1 MAITKTKIELKFK
14 EEYNKNEY
22 YHGKDFLNSNL
33 KYLTPKKLTEVIK
46 NISIFKFFN
55 EETIKI
61 PLDGFDYANDLKD
74 VITKNDIENP
84 AEELIPLYLKFV
96 SALLA
101 YDTYPYNGLS
111 VDHLLDITPI
121 LTKDELIE
129 LLNHIAYPYRQY
141 GEYWIGI
148 TNLEIV
154 ETDFGN
160 YFRWEVT
167 YGDDDFETNGTFP
180 FTTIDNTIDFTKFET
195 VKELKDFINTIPED
209 NKLPTLIYD
218 YYEE

>member
-1 MAITKTKIELKFK
+1 MTITKTKIQLNFK
-14 EEYNKNEY
+14 NEYDENEY
-22 YHGKDFLNSNL
+22 YHGKDFPNPNL
-33 KYLTPKKLTEVIK
+33 KYLTPSKLTEIIK
-46 NISIFKFFN
+46 IINIFDKEI
-55 EETIKI
+55 IKI
-61 PLDGFDYANDLKD
+61 PLDGFEYANDLKG

-84 AEELIPLYLKFV
+84 TEEAIPVYLNFI
-96 SALLA
+96 SAIFA
-101 YDTYPYNGLS
+101 YDTYPSDGLS
-111 VDHLLDITPI
+111 VNLLPDITPI

-148 TNLEIV
+148 TNLELV

-167 YGDDDFETNGTFP
+167 YGDDDFENNGTIP
-180 FTTIDNTIDFTKFET
+180 FTTINNTTDFTKFET
-195 VKELKDFINTIPED
+195 VKELKDFLNTIPED
-209 NKLPTLIYD
+209 NKLPILIYD

>member
-1 MAITKTKIELKFK
+1 MTITKTKIQLNFK
-14 EEYNKNEY
+14 NEYDENEY
-22 YHGKDFLNSNL
+22 YHGKDSPNPNL
-33 KYLTPKKLTEVIK
+33 KYLTPSKLTEIIK
-46 NISIFKFFN
+46 IINIFDKEI
-55 EETIKI
+55 IKI
-61 PLDGFDYANDLKD
+61 PLDGFEYANDLKG

-84 AEELIPLYLKFV
+84 TEEAIPVYLNFI
-96 SALLA
+96 SAIFA
-101 YDTYPYNGLS
+101 YDTYPSDGLS
-111 VDHLLDITPI
+111 VNLLPDITPI

-167 YGDDDFETNGTFP
+167 YGDDDFENNGTIP
-180 FTTIDNTIDFTKFET
+180 FTTINNTTDFTKFET
-195 VKELKDFINTIPED
+195 VKELKDFLNTIPED
-209 NKLPTLIYD
+209 NKLPILIYD

>member
-1 MAITKTKIELKFK
+1 MTITKTKIQLNFK
-14 EEYNKNEY
+14 NEYDENEY
-22 YHGKDFLNSNL
+22 YHGKDFPNPNL
-33 KYLTPKKLTEVIK
+33 KYLTPKKLTEIIK
-46 NISIFKFFN
+46 IINVFDKEI
-55 EETIKI
+55 IKI
-61 PLDGFDYANDLKD
+61 PLDGFEYANDLKG

-84 AEELIPLYLKFV
+84 NEEAIPVYLNFI
-96 SALLA
+96 SAIFA
-101 YDTYPYNGLS
+101 YDTYPSDGLS
-111 VDHLLDITPI
+111 INLLPDITPI

-167 YGDDDFETNGTFP
+167 YGDDDFENNGTIP
-180 FTTIDNTIDFTKFET
+180 FTTINNTTDFTKFET
-195 VKELKDFINTIPED
+195 VKELKDFLNTIPED
-209 NKLPTLIYD
+209 NKLPILIYD
-218 YYEE
+218 YEE

>member
-1 MAITKTKIELKFK
+1 MTITKTKIQLNFK
-14 EEYNKNEY
+14 NEYDENEY
-22 YHGKDFLNSNL
+22 YHGKDFPNPNL
-33 KYLTPKKLTEVIK
+33 KYLTPSKLTEI
-46 NISIFKFFN
+46 
-55 EETIKI
+55 IKI
-61 PLDGFDYANDLKD
+61 PLDGFEYANDLKG

-84 AEELIPLYLKFV
+84 TEEAIPVYLNFI
-96 SALLA
+96 SAIFA
-101 YDTYPYNGLS
+101 YDTYPSDGLS
-111 VDHLLDITPI
+111 VNLLPDITPI

-167 YGDDDFETNGTFP
+167 YGDDDFENNGTIP
-180 FTTIDNTIDFTKFET
+180 FTTINNTTDFTKFET
-195 VKELKDFINTIPED
+195 VKELKDFLNTIPED
-209 NKLPTLIYD
+209 NKLPILIYD

>member
-1 MAITKTKIELKFK
+1 MTITKTKIQLNFK
-14 EEYNKNEY
+14 NEYDENEY
-22 YHGKDFLNSNL
+22 YHGKDFPNPNL
-33 KYLTPKKLTEVIK
+33 KYLTPSKLTEIIK
-46 NISIFKFFN
+46 IINIFDKEI
-55 EETIKI
+55 IKI
-61 PLDGFDYANDLKD
+61 PLDGFEYANDLKG

-84 AEELIPLYLKFV
+84 TEEAIPVYLNFI
-96 SALLA
+96 SAIFA
-101 YDTYPYNGLS
+101 YDTYPSDGLS
-111 VDHLLDITPI
+111 VNLLPDITPI

-167 YGDDDFETNGTFP
+167 YGDDDFENNGTIP
-180 FTTIDNTIDFTKFET
+180 FTTINNTTDFTKFET
-195 VKELKDFINTIPED
+195 VKELKDFLNTIPED
-209 NKLPTLIYD
+209 NKLPILIYD

>member
-1 MAITKTKIELKFK
+1 MAITKTKIQLNFK
-14 EEYNKNEY
+14 DEYDENEY
-22 YHGKDFLNSNL
+22 YHGKDFLNPNL
-33 KYLTPKKLTEVIK
+33 KYLTPKKLTEIIK
-46 NISIFKFFN
+46 IINIFDKEI
-55 EETIKI
+55 IKI
-61 PLDGFDYANDLKD
+61 PLDGFEYANDLKG

-84 AEELIPLYLKFV
+84 TEEAIPIYLKFI
-96 SALLA
+96 SAIFA
-101 YDTYPYNGLS
+101 YDTYPSDGLS
-111 VDHLLDITPI
+111 VNLLPDITPI

-167 YGDDDFETNGTFP
+167 YGDDDFENNGTIP
-180 FTTIDNTIDFTKFET
+180 FTTINNTTDFTKFET
-195 VKELKDFINTIPED
+195 VKELKDFLNTIPED
-209 NKLPTLIYD
+209 NKLPILIYD

>member
-1 MAITKTKIELKFK
+1 MTITKTKMQLNFK
-14 EEYNKNEY
+14 NEYDENEY
-22 YHGKDFLNSNL
+22 YHGKSFPNPNL
-33 KYLTPKKLTEVIK
+33 KYLTPSKLTEIIK
-46 NISIFKFFN
+46 IINIFDKEI
-55 EETIKI
+55 IKI
-61 PLDGFDYANDLKD
+61 PLDGFEYANDLKG

-84 AEELIPLYLKFV
+84 TEEAIPVYLNFI
-96 SALLA
+96 SAIFA
-101 YDTYPYNGLS
+101 YDTYPSDGLS
-111 VDHLLDITPI
+111 VNLLPDITPI

-167 YGDDDFETNGTFP
+167 YGDDDFENNGTIP
-180 FTTIDNTIDFTKFET
+180 FTTINNTTDFTKFET
-195 VKELKDFINTIPED
+195 VKELKDFLNTIPED
-209 NKLPTLIYD
+209 NKLPILIYD

>member
-1 MAITKTKIELKFK
+1 MTITKTKIQLNFK
-14 EEYNKNEY
+14 NEYDENEY
-22 YHGKDFLNSNL
+22 YHGKDFPNPNL
-33 KYLTPKKLTEVIK
+33 KYLTPSKLTEIIK
-46 NISIFKFFN
+46 IINIFDKEI
-55 EETIKI
+55 IKI
-61 PLDGFDYANDLKD
+61 PLDGFEYANDLKG

-84 AEELIPLYLKFV
+84 TEEAIPVYLNFI
-96 SALLA
+96 SAIFA
-101 YDTYPYNGLS
+101 YDTYPSDGLS
-111 VDHLLDITPI
+111 VNLLPDITPI

-160 YFRWEVT
+160 YFRWGVT
-167 YGDDDFETNGTFP
+167 YGDDDFENNGTIP
-180 FTTIDNTIDFTKFET
+180 FTTINNTTDFTKFET
-195 VKELKDFINTIPED
+195 VKELKDFLNTIPED
-209 NKLPTLIYD
+209 NKLPILIYD

>member
-1 MAITKTKIELKFK
+1 MTITKTKIQLNFK
-14 EEYNKNEY
+14 NEYDENEY
-22 YHGKDFLNSNL
+22 YHGKDFPNPNL
-33 KYLTPKKLTEVIK
+33 KYLTPRKLTEIIK
-46 NISIFKFFN
+46 IINIFDKEI
-55 EETIKI
+55 IKI
-61 PLDGFDYANDLKD
+61 PLDGFEYANDLKG

-84 AEELIPLYLKFV
+84 TEEAIPVYLNFI
-96 SALLA
+96 SAIFA
-101 YDTYPYNGLS
+101 YDTYPSDGLS
-111 VDHLLDITPI
+111 VNLLPDITPI

-167 YGDDDFETNGTFP
+167 YGDDDFENNGTIP
-180 FTTIDNTIDFTKFET
+180 FTTINNTTDFTKFET
-195 VKELKDFINTIPED
+195 VKELKDFLNTIPED
-209 NKLPTLIYD
+209 NKLPILIYD

>member
-1 MAITKTKIELKFK
+1 MTITKTKIQLNFK
-14 EEYNKNEY
+14 NEYDENEY
-22 YHGKDFLNSNL
+22 YHGKDFLNPNL
-33 KYLTPKKLTEVIK
+33 KYLTPSKLTEIIK
-46 NISIFKFFN
+46 IINIFD
-55 EETIKI
+55 EEIIKI
-61 PLDGFDYANDLKD
+61 PLDGFEYANDLKG
-74 VITKNDIENP
+74 VITKNDIKNP
-84 AEELIPLYLKFV
+84 TEEAIPVYLNFI
-96 SALLA
+96 SAIFA
-101 YDTYPYNGLS
+101 YDTYPSDGLS
-111 VDHLLDITPI
+111 VNLLPDITPI

-167 YGDDDFETNGTFP
+167 YGDDDFENNGTIP
-180 FTTIDNTIDFTKFET
+180 FTTINNTTDFTKFET
-195 VKELKDFINTIPED
+195 VKELKDFLNTIPED
-209 NKLPTLIYD
+209 NKLPILIYD